1 MTATLATGYAYDL
14 TPGHRARVAGW
25 TLTGLFAAFM
35 LGASVLPKF
44 GMTAMVT
51 EGMAG
56 LGWPD
61 APVRFI
67 GALEA
72 VFTLLVL
79 WPRTTPLGALLMT
92 GLLGGAI
99 ATNLQAGT
107 PLLTHTLFG
116 IYLGALMWG
125 GLWLRDPAV
134 RALLPFGRR

>member
-1 MTATLATGYAYDL
+1 MTTTLATGYAYDP
-14 TPGHRARVAGW
+14 TPGRRARVAGW
-25 TLTGLFAAFM
+25 TLLGLFAAFM

-44 GMTAMVT
+44 AMTAMVA
-51 EGMAG
+51 ERMAG

-61 APVRFI
+61 APIRFI

-72 VFTLLVL
+72 VLTLLVL
-79 WPRTTPLGALLMT
+79 WPRTAQLGAVLMT

-107 PLLTHTLFG
+107 PLFTHTLFG
-116 IYLGALMWG
+116 IYLGALMWA
-125 GLWLRDPAV
+125 GLWLRDPAL